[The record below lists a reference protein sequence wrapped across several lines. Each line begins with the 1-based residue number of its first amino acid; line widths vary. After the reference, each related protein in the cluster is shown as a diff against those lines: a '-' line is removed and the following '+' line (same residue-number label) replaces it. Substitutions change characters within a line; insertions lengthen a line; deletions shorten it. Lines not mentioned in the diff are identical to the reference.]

1 MAIVASLAL
10 CSVSF
15 YLVMPWLATREAIGA
30 DEAANIA
37 AGPRDRVFFRQNWSP
52 PHVDGSVTSRVSR
65 NERASVHVPLPQKR
79 AYEIALRI
87 DPVAP
92 DVQKRVTVLL
102 NRRLLGPLLLSWNAE
117 RVGSYRLTLPAEW
130 VRAGDNEIEL
140 IADTMV
146 PAAAGGAR
154 FAWLRP
160 DERVGLRLWYLRV
173 LDSSP

>member
-1 MAIVASLAL
+1 
-10 CSVSF
+10 VSAGAF
-15 YLVMPWLATREAIGA
+15 YLVMPWLTAREAIGA
-30 DEAANIA
+30 DDAVNIA
-37 AGPRDRVFFRQNWSP
+37 AGPRDRVFFRQHWSS

-102 NRRLLGPLLLSWNAE
+102 NRRLLAPLLLSWNAE

-146 PAAAGGAR
+146 PAVAGGAR

-173 LDSSP
+173 LDPSP